1 MKNEI
6 DWQKEAQDIIEKY
19 FNLREALQEI
29 VIAPFDKVE
38 WYKQKAKEAL
48 STNVLSSRDLYTK
61 HIE

>member
-1 MKNEI
+1 MESEI
-6 DWQKEAQDIIEKY
+6 DWQRETQDIIEKY

-29 VIAPFDKVE
+29 VIAPFHNVE
-38 WYKQKAKEAL
+38 WYKQKAKDSL

>member
-19 FNLREALQEI
+19 FNLREVFQEI